1 MIITLTAN
9 PSLDRTIELGAPL
22 AHGAVQRAVGAVQDP
37 GGKGVNISRA
47 LQISG
52 VPTLAIVPGE
62 ATDPVLTAL
71 QAVDVEFANLPTGEP
86 IRSNV
91 TVVDP
96 DGTTTKLNAPG
107 TVFDAELR
115 QKLDALVVERSKGAD
130 WVVLAGS
137 LPPGLEPTY
146 YSELVAALRASGY
159 EGKIAIDTSE
169 APLIATVAGDHK
181 PTLIKPNSEELEAS
195 PELTARTAQKL
206 LGDGIEY
213 VLATLGG
220 GGAVLVTEQGIWHAV
235 HEPIQVRSTVGA
247 GDSSLS
253 GFLIA
258 HTRGEDAP
266 GCLVQA
272 VAHGSAAA
280 ALPGTRMPSLEQTTP
295 GKVTV
300 RQLQL

>member
-295 GKVTV
+295 EKVTV

>member
-47 LQISG
+47 LQVSG
-52 VPTLAIVPGE
+52 VPTLAIVSGE

-71 QAVDVEFANLPTGEP
+71 QAVDVKFANLPTGEP
-86 IRSNV
+86 IRSNI

-115 QKLDALVVERSKGAD
+115 QKLDELVVERSKGAD

-169 APLIATVAGDHK
+169 APLIATVAGEHK
-181 PTLIKPNSEELEAS
+181 PTLIKPNSE
-195 PELTARTAQKL
+195 
-206 LGDGIEY
+206 
-213 VLATLGG
+213 
-220 GGAVLVTEQGIWHAV
+220 
-235 HEPIQVRSTVGA
+235 
-247 GDSSLS
+247 
-253 GFLIA
+253 
-258 HTRGEDAP
+258 DA
-266 GCLVQA
+266 
-272 VAHGSAAA
+272 GSAD
-280 ALPGTRMPSLEQTTP
+280 R
-295 GKVTV
+295 
-300 RQLQL
+300 

>member
-47 LQISG
+47 LQVSG

-86 IRSNV
+86 IRSNI

-115 QKLDALVVERSKGAD
+115 QKLDELVVERSKGAN

-146 YSELVAALRASGY
+146 YSCLLY
-159 EGKIAIDTSE
+159 TS
-169 APLIATVAGDHK
+169 P
-181 PTLIKPNSEELEAS
+181 S
-195 PELTARTAQKL
+195 PR
-206 LGDGIEY
+206 D
-213 VLATLGG
+213 
-220 GGAVLVTEQGIWHAV
+220 
-235 HEPIQVRSTVGA
+235 
-247 GDSSLS
+247 
-253 GFLIA
+253 
-258 HTRGEDAP
+258 
-266 GCLVQA
+266 
-272 VAHGSAAA
+272 
-280 ALPGTRMPSLEQTTP
+280 
-295 GKVTV
+295 
-300 RQLQL
+300 